1 MLFKDY
7 IEIMHSELNSNSG
20 NKPIFIWLLILTF
33 MTFLMI
39 IVGGLTRLT
48 GSGLSMVDWQPIMGA
63 IPPLNDQ
70 DWLIVFSSYQNS
82 PEYQIVNM
90 NMNLNEFKY
99 TYFNEVIEK
108 AII

>member
-33 MTFLMI
+33 MTFLMVV
-39 IVGGLTRLT
+39 VGGLTRLT
-48 GSGLSMVDWQPIMGA
+48 DSGLSMVDWQPILGT
-63 IPPLNDQ
+63 IPPLKNK
-70 DWLIVFSSYQNS
+70 DWLMVFNSYQNS
-82 PEYQIVNM
+82 PEFLIVNK

-99 TYFNEVIEK
+99 IFWW
-108 AII
+108 